1 MDDSHGSSSSSSSSV
16 LLLQQAQYVWG
27 KAKNNKYLE
36 LSGSYAIS
44 IVAEM
49 TTTKGNFRKDVS
61 RYP

>member
-1 MDDSHGSSSSSSSSV
+1 MDDSHGSSSSSSSSSV

-49 TTTKGNFRKDVS
+49 TTTKYMIHNINK
-61 RYP
+61 